1 MDRNVFSYANAFFF
15 KGEGLPFIWLSTDG
29 GRRVKEITFP
39 RLENAYSLSLL
50 RSKACL

>member
-1 MDRNVFSYANAFFF
+1 MDRNVFSYTDAFFF
-15 KGEGLPFIWLSTDG
+15 LKEGLPFIWLSTDG

-39 RLENAYSLSLL
+39 RLENAYSLSPL